1 MATKTAASKK
11 DSIHRASEYKAI
23 SSVCIAS
30 CIDILISKLETA
42 YANFPV
48 SVRNYS
54 NAKGDIFNGSYEGIG
69 TVKGEQSY
77 LNWLIVG
84 LLNLMDEAKSQGHV
98 TDATRFAFE
107 AGLLWSMSNHAKA
120 RRTQDQIE
128 HQLVKRRRL
137 AKDSRATE
145 AGRIAE
151 LIRKEVADILRGSPV
166 KTTSTSARQSL
177 ARKTHFADGTPMV
190 SLRTINAAFSNGDK
204 RKPKN
209 R

>member
-1 MATKTAASKK
+1 M
-11 DSIHRASEYKAI
+11 
-23 SSVCIAS
+23 CIAS
-30 CIDILISKLETA
+30 CVDSLISKLETA

-54 NAKGDIFNGSYEGIG
+54 NAKGDIFKDTYEGIG
-69 TVKGEQSY
+69 TVKGEQTY

-98 TDATRFAFE
+98 IDATRFAFE

-120 RRTQDQIE
+120 RQTQDLIE
-128 HQLVKRRRL
+128 HQLVKGRRL
-137 AKDSRATE
+137 AKECRATE
-145 AGRIAE
+145 AGRRAE
-151 LIRKEVADILRGSPV
+151 LIRKEVAEILRGSPV
-166 KTTSTSARQSL
+166 KMSSTSARQAL

-190 SLRTINAAFSNGDK
+190 RLRTINAAFSNGDK